1 MIIKLSPVRSD
12 VRLSVAKAG
21 EILEVN
27 GVALDFSR
35 LAEGATLPAEA
46 VGCEFVIAPVE
57 RINGALVLTLMLPH
71 DADAPE
77 GARFPVDLYPADGQ
91 VQLPGLDLG
100 ERLPASPG
108 VIDWSQVITAETKA
122 QAAADQLLA
131 TVVADIAQRRAVADA
146 AIAPL
151 QDAVELEEA
160 TEAEAALLKEWK
172 RYRVALSR
180 LPEQEGY
187 PTDSVWPIS
196 PEEARYSSIID

>member
-12 VRLSVAKAG
+12 AHLSVAKAG
-21 EILEVN
+21 DILEVN

-57 RINGALVLTLMLPH
+57 RINGDLVLTLMLPH
-71 DADAPE
+71 DADAPQ

-91 VQLPGLDLG
+91 VQLPGLELG
-100 ERLPASPG
+100 DRLSATAG
-108 VIDWSQVITAETKA
+108 VIDWSQVITAEAKA
-122 QAAADQLLA
+122 EAAAEQLLA
-131 TVVADIAQRRAVADA
+131 TVVFEQAQRRAVADA

-151 QDAVELEEA
+151 QDAVELGEA
-160 TEAEAALLKEWK
+160 TEAEAALLIDWK

-180 LPEQEGY
+180 LADQESY
-187 PTDSVWPIS
+187 PNDIDWPAPPS
-196 PEEARYSSIID
+196 G

>member
-1 MIIKLSPVRSD
+1 MILKLSPVRSD
-12 VRLSVAKAG
+12 IHLSVAKTG
-21 EILEVN
+21 DILEVN

-35 LAEGATLPAEA
+35 LADGATLPAEA
-46 VGCEFVIAPVE
+46 VGCNFVIAPVE

-100 ERLPASPG
+100 ERLPAYPG
-108 VIDWSQVITAETKA
+108 VIDWSQVITAEAKA
-122 QAAADQLLA
+122 QAAAEQLLA
-131 TVVADIAQRRAVADA
+131 TVVSEQAQRRALADA

-151 QDAVELEEA
+151 QDAVELDEA
-160 TEAEAALLKEWK
+160 TESEAALLINWK

-180 LPEQEGY
+180 LPDQEGY
-187 PTDSVWPIS
+187 PSDIEWPA
-196 PEEARYSSIID
+196 PPA

>member
-12 VRLSVAKAG
+12 VSLYVSRSG
-21 EILEVN
+21 DTLEVN

-35 LAEGATLPAEA
+35 LPDGATLPADA
-46 VGCEFVIAPVE
+46 VGCEFVTAPVE
-57 RINGALVLTLMLPH
+57 RINGDLVLTLMLPH
-71 DADAPE
+71 AADAPQ

-100 ERLPASPG
+100 ERLTAAPG
-108 VIDWSQVITAETKA
+108 VIDWSQVITAKTKA
-122 QAAADQLLA
+122 QAAAEQLLSTA
-131 TVVADIAQRRAVADA
+131 VFYMAQRRAVADA

-151 QDAVELEEA
+151 QDAVELDEA

-187 PTDSVWPIS
+187 PNEIDWPAL
-196 PEEARYSSIID
+196 PA